1 MRKEG
6 IPKSCRFDPEFR
18 FCEPSPEAVV
28 RICSFVFPTFNN
40 FPFALKIS
48 KSMVIRIYLFSNIA
62 EFAPGWKV
70 IDTIL
75 TQFAILSKPIIP
87 GKDLAHSI

>member
-28 RICSFVFPTFNN
+28 RISSFVFPTFNN
-40 FPFALKIS
+40 FTFAYQHFKIDGFLVFIS
-48 KSMVIRIYLFSNIA
+48 FLTA
-62 EFAPGWKV
+62 Q
-70 IDTIL
+70 IL
-75 TQFAILSKPIIP
+75 ES
-87 GKDLAHSI
+87 D

>member
-6 IPKSCRFDPEFR
+6 IPKSCRFDREFR

-40 FPFALKIS
+40 FTFAFENFQIDGF
-48 KSMVIRIYLFSNIA
+48 RIYLFSNIA
-62 EFAPGWKV
+62 EFAPVWKV

-87 GKDLAHSI
+87 GKDLVHSI

>member
-6 IPKSCRFDPEFR
+6 IPKSSRFDLEFR

-40 FPFALKIS
+40 FTFAFKNFQIDGYS
-48 KSMVIRIYLFSNIA
+48 YLSVF
-62 EFAPGWKV
+62 
-70 IDTIL
+70 
-75 TQFAILSKPIIP
+75 
-87 GKDLAHSI
+87 

>member
-1 MRKEG
+1 MKEFLNPLALIWSLDFVSQVQRQLSG
-6 IPKSCRFDPEFR
+6 FVRLFSQLLTI
-18 FCEPSPEAVV
+18 SPLL
-28 RICSFVFPTFNN
+28 
-40 FPFALKIS
+40 LKIS

-70 IDTIL
+70 IDIIL

-87 GKDLAHSI
+87 GKDLVHSI